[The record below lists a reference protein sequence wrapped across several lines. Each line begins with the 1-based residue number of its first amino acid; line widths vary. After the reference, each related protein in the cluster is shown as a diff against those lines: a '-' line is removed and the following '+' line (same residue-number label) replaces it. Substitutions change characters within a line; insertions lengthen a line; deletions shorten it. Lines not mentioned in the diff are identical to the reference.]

1 MLFSSPRFLIFLAIL
16 LVVLAPPYA
25 HAAKKRVLSI
35 ASCFFY
41 AAWDWR
47 YLGLLLFVSI
57 VDWFVANRIAA
68 TEDRRARRRW
78 LLVSLISNLGLL
90 GYFKY
95 TNFFLDNLNGLLAP
109 LGKTFPHA
117 DILLPAGISFYTFK
131 TLSYTIDVYRG
142 ALPVCRSVLD
152 YAMFV
157 TFFPELIAG
166 PIVRASVF
174 FPQMSRPIGPT
185 TGRLVSGASLF
196 LLGLTKKRLIA
207 DTAAAVADPIFAN
220 PGQYDGVALWF
231 GVLAYTIQIYGD
243 FAGYSDMAIGTARML
258 GYDLPEN
265 FAMPYVSTSITEF
278 WRRWHITLSSW
289 LRDYLYIPLG
299 GNRKGPVRTYVNL
312 FLTMLL
318 GGLWHGA
325 SWNFVLWGGLHGIAL
340 AVHKLWMRRVKW
352 QMPPALGWA
361 LTFVF
366 ASLCWVP
373 FRAQSFGQTATMLER
388 MFSFAGDGYHFVP
401 ALAIAAALLTVFGHA
416 IGIVLEDAAAAQR
429 QGRAHPAAANL
440 SWLGF
445 RLEVNEVSG
454 WWVVFGAGRVL
465 GVFLVVFW
473 LLGVFFFARADSSP
487 FIYFQF

>member
-1 MLFSSPRFLIFLAIL
+1 MLFSSPRFLLFLAIVL
-16 LVVLAPPYA
+16 LALWPKYA
-25 HAAKKRVLSI
+25 HATKKRVLSV

-41 AAWDWR
+41 AAWDVR
-47 YLGLLLFVSI
+47 YIGLLLFISV
-57 VDWFVANRIAA
+57 VDWYVANRIAA
-68 TEDRRARRRW
+68 TEDRGTRKRW
-78 LLVSLISNLGLL
+78 LLVSLVSNLGLL

-95 TNFFLDNLNGLLAP
+95 TNFFLGNLNGLLAP
-109 LGKTFPHA
+109 FGKSFPHL

-131 TLSYTIDVYRG
+131 TLSYTLDVYRG
-142 ALPVCRSVLD
+142 SLPVCRNVLD

-174 FPQMSRPIGPT
+174 FPQMQRPIGPT
-185 TGRLVSGASLF
+185 RDRLVSGLSLF
-196 LLGLTKKRLIA
+196 LLGMTKKRLIA

-220 PGQYDGVALWF
+220 PGAYDSGALWL

-243 FAGYSDMAIGTARML
+243 FSGYSDMAIGCARMI

-265 FAMPYVSTSITEF
+265 FAMPYLSQNITEF

-299 GNRKGPVRTYVNL
+299 GNRKGPARTYVNL

-325 SWNFVLWGGLHGIAL
+325 SWNFVLWGGLHGTAL
-340 AVHKLWMRRVKW
+340 AVHKLWTQRVPW
-352 QMPPALGWA
+352 RMPPVLGWA
-361 LTFVF
+361 LTFLF

-373 FRAQSFGQTATMLER
+373 FRAQTFDQTVTMLGR
-388 MFSFAGDGYHFVP
+388 MVGFAGDGYHWVP
-401 ALAIAAALLTVFGHA
+401 ALAIAAAMVTVAGHA
-416 IGIVLEDAAAAQR
+416 IGSLLASAAEAQR
-429 QGRAHPAAANL
+429 AGRGHPALGLLAA
-440 SWLGF
+440 LGF
-445 RLEVNEVSG
+445 RLEVNAVSG
-454 WWVVFGAGRVL
+454 WWVVFGAGR
-465 GVFLVVFW
+465 
-473 LLGVFFFARADSSP
+473 LLGVALVAFWLIALFCFARADTSP